1 MKKFQLVVLA
11 LATIALF
18 SCEKKEKEQGGHDDG
33 PEVTFNSLIAVD
45 DYTMEDWDAVPAE
58 YLVKLKQQGETMS
71 GGLDSIW
78 IYADKAY
85 LNLLVWY
92 RSDSLINS
100 SKEIVPFHVYLNADG
115 DNKTGGYDDWFLD
128 GNAEYLLEGFLFEG
142 NAPCRFNPAVFHWW
156 GSMGGG
162 ITDQTTK
169 TGWLWTDPATAP
181 HSQEDGWGAD
191 IPTAS
196 QNVANSQPLEG
207 NKVFEIQ
214 IVRSMITSNWAQK
227 FGIGFDIERVA
238 PTEQV
243 EAPWEIFGIL
253 PNPTYDET
261 GAKVTAKKADVN
273 IDPNDH

>member
-1 MKKFQLVVLA
+1 MKKFQFMLLA
-11 LATIALF
+11 LATVALF
-18 SCEKKEKEQGGHDDG
+18 SCEKKPQGGGHDDDD
-33 PEVTFNSLIAVD
+33 PVITFNSLIAVD
-45 DYTMEDWDAVPAE
+45 DYTMDDWKEVPSE
-58 YLVKLKQQGETMS
+58 YLVKLKQQGETMM

-78 IYADKAY
+78 VYADKAY

-92 RSDSLINS
+92 RTDSLIKS
-100 SKEIVPFHVYLNADG
+100 SKEIVPFHIYLNADG

-169 TGWLWTDPATAP
+169 TGWLWTDPSKT
-181 HSQEDGWGAD
+181 HDESDGWGAD
-191 IPTAS
+191 IPTGT
-196 QNVANSQPLEG
+196 QDVAFSQPLEG

-214 IVRSMITSNWAQK
+214 IVRSMITSNWANK

-238 PTEQV
+238 PTEQT

-253 PNPTYDET
+253 PNPTYDEG
-261 GAKVTAKKADVN
+261 GAKVTAKKPDIT